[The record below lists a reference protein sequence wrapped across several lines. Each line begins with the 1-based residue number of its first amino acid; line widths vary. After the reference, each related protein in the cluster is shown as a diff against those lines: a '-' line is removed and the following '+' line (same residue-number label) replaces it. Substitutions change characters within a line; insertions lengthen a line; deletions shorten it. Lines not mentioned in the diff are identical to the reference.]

1 MENST
6 LLRLPSG
13 HRQRGEEVRLADDGD
28 ELKDMFGEPDIA
40 GYRDFGAGR
49 LSADALGEKAPRNGL
64 RDDDV
69 RSDGGWKLL
78 SVAPAIARPEKAP
91 LATTITR
98 NLDKERCIDC
108 GNNISVGMRKT
119 AQKGVQNRMV
129 EGRSHNA
136 RPICGEA
143 DLLLMVPALGEFAG
157 SVEPDERSSF
167 SGP

>member
-1 MENST
+1 MEAQNGDS
-6 LLRLPSG
+6 
-13 HRQRGEEVRLADDGD
+13 EKVRLADDGD

-49 LSADALGEKAPRNGL
+49 LSVDALGEKAPRNGL

-69 RSDGGWKLL
+69 RSDGGWKLG
-78 SVAPAIARPEKAP
+78 SVAPAIVRPEKAP
-91 LATTITR
+91 LATAIAR
-98 NLDKERCIDC
+98 NFDQKRCISC
-108 GNNISVGMRKT
+108 SNNTSVSMGKT
-119 AQKGVQNRMV
+119 AQKGVQNRVV
-129 EGRSHNA
+129 EQRSHNA
-136 RPICGEA
+136 RSICSEA